1 MTNKTTKKEFFG
13 MLKAVVEGCK
23 PANMAELVGFIDHEV
38 ELLDKKASSR
48 KSGTSKKAVENN
60 TLTELVIEEL
70 TRIGKCTITELLNK
84 SQTLTNYVTEDGKA
98 LSNQKISS
106 LLKPLYT
113 GDNPKVE
120 RIIEKKSTYFRVID

>member
-1 MTNKTTKKEFFG
+1 M
-13 MLKAVVEGCK
+13 K
-23 PANMAELVGFIDHEV
+23 P
-38 ELLDKKASSR
+38 
-48 KSGTSKKAVENN
+48 VENN

-84 SQTLTNYVTEDGKA
+84 SQTLTNYVTEDGKT